1 MGYMADLRK
10 GSDIII
16 KDARPLWDDL
26 VKAAAADD
34 WVGPGRFSWTETTD
48 HYEQRT
54 PVAWERCQHLLADYG
69 FCGFYWL
76 GRHDSH
82 GLVIEE
88 WGGDKI
94 GSSWDDIWEVLARHA
109 EPYEWEML
117 GEDGTI
123 WQESNPDGVRRT
135 LRLLLLRPFLQLRST
150 NRNGG
155 V

>member
-34 WVGPGRFSWTETTD
+34 RRFSWTETTD

-135 LRLLLLRPFLQLRST
+135 T